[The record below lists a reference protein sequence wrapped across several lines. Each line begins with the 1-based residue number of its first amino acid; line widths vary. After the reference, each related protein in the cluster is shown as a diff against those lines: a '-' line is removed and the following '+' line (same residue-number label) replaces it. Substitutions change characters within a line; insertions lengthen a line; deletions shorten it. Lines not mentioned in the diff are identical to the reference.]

1 MPSAHPWWRDIEIV
15 LPLCLLVVTTIYLAA
30 TFTISTAFDTS
41 FVNSAFTPRVVT
53 VIMYLALLVVL
64 RDAVR
69 RRSRAEGNENEKE
82 AAGWAQPLWV
92 VLLTCVY
99 IAVFRPLG
107 YVLSTLPYVYAL
119 FHVFRFEETNWL
131 KRALY
136 AAVITAVFYVL
147 FAELFNVRLPKAWG
161 VL

>member
-1 MPSAHPWWRDIEIV
+1 MPSARPWWRDINIV
-15 LPLCLLVVTTIYLAA
+15 FPLCLMVVTTIYLAA

-41 FVNSAFTPRVVT
+41 FVNSAFTPRVVA

-69 RRSRAEGNENEKE
+69 QRARAEGEEKE
-82 AAGWAQPLWV
+82 PASWAQPLWV

-99 IAVFRPLG
+99 IAVFRSLG

-119 FHVFRFEETNWL
+119 FHVFRFEEKSWL
-131 KRALY
+131 KRAIY
-136 AAVITAVFYVL
+136 AAAITAVFYVL
-147 FAELFNVRLPKAWG
+147 FAELFGVRLPKAWG
-161 VL
+161 VI